1 MIIIISILF
10 SAFFSGM
17 EIAYVSSNRFNLEI
31 EKNQAGLI
39 PKILSTITK
48 DPSRFIATMLIGNNF
63 ALVVY
68 GIFMGQFIVD
78 NLPFLNSIEI
88 NELSIVLIQT
98 LISTL
103 VILIAA
109 EFIPKVLFQIYSNL
123 SMKIF
128 AIPAYFFYKLFY
140 PITSLV
146 TIISNFILK
155 TFFRVNND
163 DSMISF
169 SKIEL
174 ENYIEEEIENSNQNL
189 DSEIE
194 IFQNALELSELK
206 ARDIMVPRAEI
217 IAVDKSTD
225 LKAIKELLIETG
237 FSKIPVFSN
246 SIDEIIG
253 YIHSFDFL
261 IKPVDL
267 KKIIIPVEFVPEPML
282 VNDILQK
289 LSRQRKSIA
298 VVIDEYGGTSGIIT
312 VEDIIEELIGDI
324 EDEHDNNDYY
334 EKKISNNVF
343 EFSARL
349 EIEYLNKSY
358 NLDLPEGET
367 YDTLGGLIVF
377 YEEQIPKIED
387 EIKIDKYLIKI
398 LDASSS
404 KIERVLVKKIDVL

>member
-155 TFFRVNND
+155 TFFRVSHD

-261 IKPVDL
+261 KKPVDL

>member
-155 TFFRVNND
+155 TFFRVSHD

-261 IKPVDL
+261 KKPVDL

-377 YEEQIPKIED
+377 NEEQIPKIED

>member
-155 TFFRVNND
+155 TFFRVSHD

-261 IKPVDL
+261 KKPVDL

-289 LSRQRKSIA
+289 LIRQRKSIA

>member
-1 MIIIISILF
+1 MIIVISILF

-237 FSKIPVFSN
+237 FSKIPVLSN

-261 IKPVDL
+261 KKPVDL

>member
-261 IKPVDL
+261 KKPVDL

-387 EIKIDKYLIKI
+387 EIKIDKYIIKI
-398 LDASSS
+398 LDATSS

>member
-155 TFFRVNND
+155 TFFRVSHD

-261 IKPVDL
+261 KKPVDL

-289 LSRQRKSIA
+289 LIRQRKSIA

-358 NLDLPEGET
+358 NLELPEGET

>member
-39 PKILSTITK
+39 PKILSKITK

-155 TFFRVNND
+155 TFFRVSHD

-261 IKPVDL
+261 KKPVDL

-377 YEEQIPKIED
+377 NEEQIPKIED

>member
-39 PKILSTITK
+39 PKILSTITR

-68 GIFMGQFIVD
+68 GIFMGQFIID
-78 NLPFLNSIEI
+78 NLPFLNLIEM
-88 NELSIVLIQT
+88 NELSILFIQT
-98 LISTL
+98 VVSTL

-109 EFIPKVLFQIYSNL
+109 EFIPKVLFQIYSNF

-128 AIPAYFFYKLFY
+128 AIPAYFFFQIFY

-155 TFFRVNND
+155 TFFKVSHE
-163 DSMISF
+163 DSTIPF

-217 IAVDKSTD
+217 IAVDKFTD
-225 LKAIKELLIETG
+225 LKKIKELLIETG
-237 FSKIPVFSN
+237 LSKIPVYSDT
-246 SIDEIIG
+246 IDDIIG
-253 YIHSFDFL
+253 YVHSFDFL
-261 IKPVDL
+261 KKPVDL

-282 VNDILQK
+282 VNDILEK

-312 VEDIIEELIGDI
+312 VEDIIEELIGEI
-324 EDEHDNNDYY
+324 EDEHDNNDHY
-334 EKKISNNVF
+334 EKKISNNVY

-349 EIEYLNKSY
+349 EIEYLNKSH

-387 EIKIDKYLIKI
+387 EIKIDKYIIKI
-398 LDASSS
+398 LDATSS
-404 KIERVLVKKIDVL
+404 KIERVLVKKTDVL

>member
-261 IKPVDL
+261 KKPVDL

-289 LSRQRKSIA
+289 LIRQRKSIA